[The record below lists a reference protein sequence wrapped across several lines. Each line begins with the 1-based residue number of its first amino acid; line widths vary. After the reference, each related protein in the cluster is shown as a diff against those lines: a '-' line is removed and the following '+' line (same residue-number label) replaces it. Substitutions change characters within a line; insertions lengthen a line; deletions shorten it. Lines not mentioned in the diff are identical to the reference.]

1 MDYVTLKKRLPN
13 YRKYA
18 VYFILLWIVVAT
30 VMVLELSGIVRT
42 GCTGIRVDDN
52 GNIYVGLTEEI
63 RVFDKS
69 GQLLRSF
76 SPKTS
81 KGYIFEIDEDKLLV
95 DCAST
100 SYVMDLNGAVLE
112 LRPYPQL
119 PSSIMKT
126 PKTVT
131 IDETIYHINCS
142 NFFYRVTVEEHG
154 EKTVAVQMP
163 TFDLIVEIISIVMWI
178 TGFAS
183 ILILLRKL
191 QKPSEEELRERE
203 EGISTKP

>member
-18 VYFILLWIVVAT
+18 GYFILLWIVVAT

-81 KGYIFEIDEDKLLV
+81 KFYVFEIDGDKLLV
-95 DCAST
+95 DGAST

-112 LRPYPQL
+112 LRPFPQL
-119 PSSIMKT
+119 PNSMKT

>member
-1 MDYVTLKKRLPN
+1 MDFVTLKKRLPN

-18 VYFILLWIVVAT
+18 VYFILLWIVITT
-30 VMVLELSGIVRT
+30 VLVLNLSGIVRT
-42 GCTGIRVDDN
+42 ECMGIRLDGS

-63 RVFDKS
+63 RVFDIS
-69 GQLLRSF
+69 GKLLRTI

-81 KGYIFEIDEDKLLV
+81 KFYVFEIDGDKLLV
-95 DCAST
+95 DGAST

-112 LRPYPQL
+112 LRPFPQL
-119 PSSIMKT
+119 PNSMKT

-142 NFFYRVTVEEHG
+142 SFFYRVTVEEHG

-163 TFDLIVEIISIVMWI
+163 TFDLIVEIISIVMI
-178 TGFAS
+178 VLIFAFV
-183 ILILLRKL
+183 LTLLRKTL
-191 QKPSEEELRERE
+191 KPSEEELCERKE
-203 EGISTKP
+203 DVSTQT